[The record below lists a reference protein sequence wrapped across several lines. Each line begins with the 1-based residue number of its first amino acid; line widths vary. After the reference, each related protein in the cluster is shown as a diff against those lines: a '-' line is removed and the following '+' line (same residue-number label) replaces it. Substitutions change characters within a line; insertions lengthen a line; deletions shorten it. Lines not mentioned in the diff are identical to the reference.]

1 MQKDYTNMQ
10 KIKVYYNIRVCLY
23 RINIKDMARCY
34 LQIKED
40 IKDNLKII
48 YSMDKDNIIQI
59 NLYILV
65 IFIRVE
71 SRVRVS

>member
-34 LQIKED
+34 L
-40 IKDNLKII
+40 
-48 YSMDKDNIIQI
+48 
-59 NLYILV
+59 
-65 IFIRVE
+65 
-71 SRVRVS
+71 

>member
-40 IKDNLKII
+40 IKDNLKDLPVFLGGLNPL
-48 YSMDKDNIIQI
+48 SEN
-59 NLYILV
+59 
-65 IFIRVE
+65 
-71 SRVRVS
+71 